1 MYLHYY
7 WNARYKVNENDWCLW
22 IYSLKYIQQI
32 LDIEQVSGLSPGG
45 SLQTQLP
52 RGPIECSFLFIGV
65 GNGSGFKKTSVN
77 RPFWNIENVLS
88 PEGRCV
94 AYPKGSILTS
104 FLFNYRLG
112 NDFDTFE
119 KHLVNRPFWNLENVL
134 SPEGRCVAYPKGS
147 ILTSFLFNYRL
158 RNDFAT
164 FKKCLVN
171 GPFEILKIFYP
182 PKGDA

>member
-1 MYLHYY
+1 MVIWKRNQMYLHYY

-32 LDIEQVSGLSPGG
+32 LDIEQVSCLSPGG

-65 GNGSGFKKTSVN
+65 GNGSGGFKKTSVN

-104 FLFNYRLG
+104 FLFNYRLE
-112 NDFDTFE
+112 ND
-119 KHLVNRPFWNLENVL
+119 FWNLENVL
-134 SPEGRCVAYPKGS
+134 FPDGVGWGWMGWTGYQKWPY
-147 ILTSFLFNYRL
+147 FF
-158 RNDFAT
+158 
-164 FKKCLVN
+164 
-171 GPFEILKIFYP
+171 
-182 PKGDA
+182 